1 MVIFVLQKHYSSYK
15 TRQDRRWSK
24 VEVRDQLEIQWR
36 DDGGLEEGRGS
47 ENGEW
52 WMIYIYIYIYV
63 CGCVCVYIYSH
74 AYIFE
79 IERYNGQGRFARK
92 SDDSA

>member
-52 WMIYIYIYIYV
+52 WMIYIYIYTYTCV
-63 CGCVCVYIYSH
+63 GVCVYIYIH
-74 AYIFE
+74 MHIYL
-79 IERYNGQGRFARK
+79 R
-92 SDDSA
+92 